1 MGLINN
7 LGKMNDLR
15 KMQAEIGKMEFT
27 ASSKDGKIKITI
39 NGNIAVKKIELD
51 PEIYTSLKPLEL
63 QKSLLDV
70 MNRAL
75 SEAKVAQQKS
85 AQDIAKKMGISLP
98 GM

>member
-51 PEIYTSLKPLEL
+51 PEIYTALKPLEL

-85 AQDIAKKMGISLP
+85 AQDIAKKMGISIP

>member
-51 PEIYTSLKPLEL
+51 SEIYTSLKPLEL